1 LGDLLEGEER
11 GGGDEDIE
19 GLQAAVTQCLTKF
32 LKSQLYS
39 HFIHK
44 LSDFEKERHAGPPD
58 CCHAA
63 PRNILRISQK

>member
-44 LSDFEKERHAGPPD
+44 LSDFEK
-58 CCHAA
+58 
-63 PRNILRISQK
+63 